1 MRHICRSHLPC
12 IFINIYKN
20 IYIIWLSWISGDKRE
35 ERRGMGWKYIYA
47 KGVPIEA
54 QYLYKK
60 AIEMFRS
67 GKPESALK
75 YLKQTM
81 VIAPRYSKALFEMGN
96 CLTTLGE
103 YEEARVRYEQAV
115 QIDPALQDL
124 LEKQG

>member
-1 MRHICRSHLPC
+1 
-12 IFINIYKN
+12 
-20 IYIIWLSWISGDKRE
+20 
-35 ERRGMGWKYIYA
+35 MGWKYIYT

-60 AIEMFRS
+60 ALEMFRL

-96 CLTTLGE
+96 CLTKSL
-103 YEEARVRYEQAV
+103 ASMKRHVFAMNRLSKS
-115 QIDPALQDL
+115 IRH
-124 LEKQG
+124 

>member
-1 MRHICRSHLPC
+1 MSSPVFECRL
-12 IFINIYKN
+12 N
-20 IYIIWLSWISGDKRE
+20 WG
-35 ERRGMGWKYIYA
+35 GGVGWKYIYT

-60 AIEMFRS
+60 AMEMFRL

-75 YLKQTM
+75 YLKQTI

-96 CLTTLGE
+96 CFTKLGE
-103 YEEARVRYEQAV
+103 HEEARVHYEQAF
-115 QIDPALQDL
+115 QIDPALKDL

>member
-1 MRHICRSHLPC
+1 
-12 IFINIYKN
+12 
-20 IYIIWLSWISGDKRE
+20 
-35 ERRGMGWKYIYA
+35 MGCKYIYA

-54 QYLYKK
+54 QFLYKK

-81 VIAPRYSKALFEMGN
+81 VIAPRCSKALFEMGN